1 MTEPADP
8 MQSPIFRQRAVEAKI
23 LRHVHEA
30 LLASHGR
37 AVAEATIAAAVRA
50 ASLEQAAEIADEA
63 RAEGREPSMETFQ
76 EIYERWSRG
85 GALEIEVIEKG
96 PDKLDF
102 DVTRCRY
109 AEMYRE
115 MGLGDIGHLLSCQR
129 DGTFCEGYDPRI
141 KMERAQTIMGGA
153 DRCTFRY
160 RVEE

>member
-1 MTEPADP
+1 MSDADP
-8 MQSPIFRQRAVEAKI
+8 TQSPIFRQRAVEAKI
-23 LRHVHEA
+23 LRHVYET
-30 LLASHGR
+30 LEKSHGIE
-37 AVAEATIAAAVRA
+37 VAKATIAASVRA
-50 ASLEQAAEIADEA
+50 ASIEQARELADEA
-63 RAEGREPSMETFQ
+63 RANGEEPSMTTFQ
-76 EIYERWSRG
+76 QIYERWSRG
-85 GALEIEVIEKG
+85 GALEIEVIEESET
-96 PDKLDF
+96 KLDF

-160 RVEE
+160 RVAD